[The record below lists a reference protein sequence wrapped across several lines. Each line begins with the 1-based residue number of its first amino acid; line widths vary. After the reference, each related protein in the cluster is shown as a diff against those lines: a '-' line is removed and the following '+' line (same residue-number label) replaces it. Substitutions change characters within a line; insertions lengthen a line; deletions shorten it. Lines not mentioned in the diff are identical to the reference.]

1 MAFVILSKGIVNIN
15 EKVTSIDIVMSNGVY
30 YLQIFYLG
38 GNNEQKFY
46 KDDEY
51 DSLLN
56 DLSEMINAMY
66 SKGYHVHVSDSV
78 RFNKDAETKGEK
90 FRSIAEGII
99 RNSEETYRKCIK

>member
-15 EKVTSIDIVMSNGVY
+15 EKVISINVVVSNEVY

-46 KDDEY
+46 QNDEY

-56 DLSEMINAMY
+56 DLTRIIEVMLCEE
-66 SKGYHVHVSDSV
+66 GYYVSDSV
-78 RFNKDAETKGEK
+78 NFDKNAGTEEEEYI
-90 FRSIAEGII
+90 SIAKGII
-99 RNSEETYRKCIK
+99 RNSEDAYRKCMK

>member
-15 EKVTSIDIVMSNGVY
+15 EKVTSIDVVMSNGVY

-46 KDDEY
+46 QNDEY

-56 DLSEMINAMY
+56 DLSKIIKAMSCERYYVSNSVNFDKNAGTEEDEY
-66 SKGYHVHVSDSV
+66 I
-78 RFNKDAETKGEK
+78 
-90 FRSIAEGII
+90 SIAKGII
-99 RNSEETYRKCIK
+99 RNSEEAYRKCIK